1 MVRLKNTGEV
11 TPESN
16 DDTLVLANPVEAE
29 GQLQAEGQPQPA
41 ADTTTAE
48 ETTDT
53 TAQTAAPSDNIKGEL
68 KRYFKEV
75 GAIGNEHGIGKK
87 ALLGLALKITEG
99 AAEQIIKPEHAD
111 DFYKKFRENSN
122 KKAVVSDGTV
132 IVEGENA
139 GSLKAQV
146 SKLRAFIKFGNG
158 YSDGATEI
166 MDRAIV
172 VHAGLMA
179 NPADKK
185 MLKLKS
191 TYSALVAVAREQLS
205 NEKLKGV
212 GMSEDELR
220 QFFLGEE
227 QQAKIG
233 ADYIVSAIKAIRQ
246 AKKGKDAKEDDGVL
260 TEGRAPIGHAGL
272 DRAID
277 ELRQVLAD
285 VAPAHY
291 EALAAADAKETE
303 KANAVASAEAIA
315 EAQAEESETDQEEVA
330 AE

>member
-16 DDTLVLANPVEAE
+16 EETIVLVNPVE
-29 GQLQAEGQPQPA
+29 PT
-41 ADTTTAE
+41 ADTT
-48 ETTDT
+48 ETE
-53 TAQTAAPSDNIKGEL
+53 APAAPSNNIKGEL

-87 ALLGLALKITEG
+87 ALLGLALKIVEG
-99 AAEQIIKPEHAD
+99 AGEQIIKPEHAE

-139 GSLKAQV
+139 GSLKSQV

-179 NPADKK
+179 SPADKK
-185 MLKLKS
+185 SLKLKS

-227 QQAKIG
+227 AAPKQG
-233 ADYIVSAIKAIRQ
+233 ADYIVTAIKAIKQ
-246 AKKGKDAKEDDGVL
+246 AQKGKDAKDEDGVL
-260 TEGRAPIGHAGL
+260 TEGRAPVEHAGL
-272 DRAID
+272 ERALD

-285 VAPAHY
+285 IAPAH
-291 EALAAADAKETE
+291 LAALVAADTKETE
-303 KANAVASAEAIA
+303 KANAAAAAEAIA
-315 EAQAEESETDQEEVA
+315 EVEAEDAEEVA